1 MNERI
6 KELALKAGMTT
17 THLHYGRGPDPYV
30 LWGENDIETF
40 AELIVQECAK
50 VCSEQRDP
58 SNLNYKPSEKFS
70 EAVKHHFGVF

>member
-30 LWGENDIETF
+30 LWGENDIEQF
-40 AELIVQECAK
+40 AIDIITRCAIIATK
-50 VCSEQRDP
+50 CQNTNNEHPGAEILDYFNVE
-58 SNLNYKPSEKFS
+58 
-70 EAVKHHFGVF
+70 